1 MSLLQKLDEDLIKAL
16 KGADKLKVSVL
27 RLTKAEIKN
36 QQIEK
41 GRMLFDEEI
50 VSVFSTMLK
59 QRRESIEQFSKGG
72 REDMAEQERQELSI
86 LQAYMPE
93 QLSIEKLE
101 EIILQAINESSAKN
115 EADIG
120 KVMKILMPRLK
131 GVADGKLVN
140 NRVRELLHS
149 S

>member
-27 RLTKAEIKN
+27 RLTKAAIKN

-59 QRRESIEQFSKGG
+59 QRSESIEQFSKGG
-72 REDMAEQERQELSI
+72 REDMAEQEKQELSI

-101 EIILQAINESSAKN
+101 EIIATFK
-115 EADIG
+115 
-120 KVMKILMPRLK
+120 
-131 GVADGKLVN
+131 
-140 NRVRELLHS
+140 
-149 S
+149 